1 MKPARTER
9 LCHRSVPPSTQGRGL
24 LVIAETSL
32 IVSQVYQPL
41 AGLGRCPSPLSLNPL
56 WFRSS
61 QFISGQPAVALCPC
75 CSHLT
80 LLWALFPPYWN
91 SMTKSDP
98 SQHYHRDCRSSLF
111 SGFKCSSAFGFSVS
125 VLILAISPNCSL
137 SRALTSNL
145 STGGLP

>member
-125 VLILAISPNCSL
+125 VLILAISPTCSL